1 MKRLTALAVL
11 IACVLLM
18 ATNWG
23 NTRLTD
29 TALIVAGVSA
39 LYLYITSGA
48 NKT

>member
-29 TALIVAGVSA
+29 CALIVAGVSA
-39 LYLYITSGA
+39 LYLYIFREA
-48 NKT
+48 KK

>member
-11 IACVLLM
+11 TACAIVIG
-18 ATNWG
+18 TNWG

-29 TALIVAGVSA
+29 TAVIVAGISA
-39 LYLYITSGA
+39 IYLYITSGA